1 MAIWQII
8 KSLLAA
14 ILGVRSQKEA
24 EADFAKIDWRWYIVF
39 GCILVFIIIA
49 LLASLVKLII

>member
-1 MAIWQII
+1 MAIIQMI

-24 EADFAKIDWRWYIVF
+24 EADFATIDWRWYIVF
-39 GCILVFIIIA
+39 GCIIVLIVIGLLA
-49 LLASLVKLII
+49 LLVKVII